1 MRISDWSSDVCSS
14 DLCAIPVNAAELGL
28 PAGARLASS
37 YEIEVSAA
45 AVKSLNILVEP
56 GARLG
61 AGFENIIVARAL
73 FAAGEWITVMDAAM
87 DMKDLDSIKALL
99 MAMPGVLLVEENL
112 CRTKEHD
119 TPDDPHFRGKGAWGQ
134 RHDDQRSEE
143 QTSELTSL
151 MRISY

>member
-45 AVKSLNILVEP
+45 AVKSLTILVEP

-73 FAAGEWITVMDAAM
+73 LAAGEWSTFLAAAM
-87 DMKDLDSIKALL
+87 DMKALDSIKSLL
-99 MAMPGVLLVEENL
+99 MAMPGVMTVEENR
-112 CRTKEHD
+112 CRPKEPN
-119 TPDDPHFRGKGAWGQ
+119 TPDDPP
-134 RHDDQRSEE
+134 
-143 QTSELTSL
+143 
-151 MRISY
+151 